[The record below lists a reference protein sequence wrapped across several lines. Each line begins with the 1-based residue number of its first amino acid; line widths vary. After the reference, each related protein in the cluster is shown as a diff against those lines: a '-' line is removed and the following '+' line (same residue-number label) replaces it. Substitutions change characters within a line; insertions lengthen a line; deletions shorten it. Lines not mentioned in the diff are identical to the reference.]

1 VSEPGLFDGVL
12 ARGGVR
18 DAVSDAAWLQAMLD
32 AEAALARAEAAA
44 GVIAGEHAEAIAAA
58 CRAERFDIAA
68 LGAQAAAVGN
78 PAAPLARALR
88 EQVGGSAAADVHRG
102 ATSQDI
108 VDSAAMLVARR
119 ALAPLMADLEA
130 AADAAATLAVAHRDT
145 VMAGRTLLQHAV
157 PVTFGLK
164 AAGWLVAL
172 DESAERLRAVRD
184 ARLAAQLG
192 GAAGTL
198 AALGDAGPEVL
209 ARFAGELGL
218 AEPVTPWHT
227 DRTRVAELAGA
238 LGAACGVAAK
248 VAGDLV
254 LLAQTE
260 VGEVREGGAGA
271 RGGSSTMPHKRNP
284 VAAVSARAAARQAPG
299 LVATLLA
306 AMEHEH
312 ERAAGAWHAEWP
324 ALRELLRA
332 TGSAAA
338 WLRDALE
345 HLEVDVER
353 MRENLARTGGAVVAE
368 RVARALA
375 AELGRDAA
383 DELVR
388 EALTEGRL
396 ERAAREHLAAEEVA
410 QLLDPAGYLGAAAVF
425 VERALSGH
433 EEAKARAASGRGEG
447 AAGEDGARDGSAH
460 EARP

>member
-1 VSEPGLFDGVL
+1 VSDLGLFDGVL

-18 DAVSDAAWLQAMLD
+18 AAVSDTAWLQAMLD
-32 AEAALARAEAAA
+32 VEAALARAEAGA
-44 GVIAGEHAEAIAAA
+44 GVISAEHAEAIAGA
-58 CRAERFDIAA
+58 CQAERFDIAA
-68 LGAQAAAVGN
+68 LGGQAAAVGN
-78 PAAPLARALR
+78 PAAPLVAALR
-88 EQVGGSAAADVHRG
+88 ERVGGSAAADVHRG

-119 ALAPLMADLEA
+119 ALEPLLADLEA
-130 AADAAATLAVAHRDT
+130 AADAAAGLAVAHRNT

-157 PVTFGLK
+157 PVTFALK

-172 DESAERLRAVRD
+172 DESAARLRAVRNT
-184 ARLAAQLG
+184 RLAAQLG

-198 AALGDAGPEVL
+198 AALGDAGPDIL
-209 ARFAGELGL
+209 GRFARELGL
-218 AEPVTPWHT
+218 TEPLVPWHT
-227 DRTRVAELAGA
+227 DRTRIAELAGA
-238 LGAACGVAAK
+238 LGAACGVGAK

-260 VGEVREGGAGA
+260 VGEVREGGEDS

-284 VAAVSARAAARQAPG
+284 VAAISARAAARQAPG

-324 ALRELLRA
+324 ALRELLSF

-338 WLRDALE
+338 WLRDGLE
-345 HLEVDVER
+345 HLEVDPGR
-353 MRENLARTGGAVVAE
+353 MRENLDATGAAPLAE

-375 AELGRDAA
+375 GELGREGA

-388 EALTEGRL
+388 EALAAGRL
-396 ERAAREHLAAEEVA
+396 EQAAVEHLGGEEAER
-410 QLLDPAGYLGAAAVF
+410 LLDPASYLGATAVF
-425 VERALSGH
+425 IDRALSAH
-433 EEAKARAASGRGEG
+433 EETVARAASGQG
-447 AAGEDGARDGSAH
+447 DGS
-460 EARP
+460 

>member
-1 VSEPGLFDGVL
+1 MSEPGLFDAVL

-18 DAVSDAAWLQAMLD
+18 DAVADAAWLQAMLD
-32 AEAALARAEAAA
+32 AEAALARAEAGA
-44 GVIAGEHAEAIAAA
+44 GVIPAAHAEAIVAA
-58 CRAERFDIAA
+58 CRAEGFDVAA

-78 PAAPLARALR
+78 PAAPLVRALR
-88 EQVGGSAAADVHRG
+88 ERVGGDAAADVHRG

-119 ALAPLMADLEA
+119 ALEPLLSDLEA
-130 AADAAATLAVAHRDT
+130 AADAAAGLAAAHRDT

-172 DESAERLRAVRD
+172 DESADRLRAVRD
-184 ARLAAQLG
+184 TRLAAQLG

-198 AALGDAGPEVL
+198 SALGDAGPDVL
-209 ARFAGELGL
+209 ARYARELGL

-227 DRTRVAELAGA
+227 DRTRIAELAGA
-238 LGAACGVAAK
+238 LGVACGVATK

-260 VGEVREGGAGA
+260 VGEVREGSEDG

-284 VAAVSARAAARQAPG
+284 VAAVSARAAGRQAPG

-324 ALRELLRA
+324 ALRALLRA

-345 HLEVDVER
+345 HLEVDPER
-353 MRENLARTGGAVVAE
+353 MRENVDRTGGALLAE

-375 AELGRDAA
+375 DALRREDA

-388 EALTEGRL
+388 EALAAGRL
-396 ERAAREHLAAEEVA
+396 EEAAGEHLGADEAGR
-410 QLLDPAGYLGAAAVF
+410 LLDPASYLGAAAVF
-425 VERALSGH
+425 VDRAL
-433 EEAKARAASGRGEG
+433 
-447 AAGEDGARDGSAH
+447 SAH
-460 EARP
+460 EARR